1 MSYHRGIE
9 PISSAKV
16 LFSYLG
22 ELETWLRLNQ
32 GKEQIL
38 LSLEI
43 HPSSLV
49 TTTNSPPRAQE
60 DFSIPF
66 FFSFLDGAFGAACWS
81 G

>member
-16 LFSYLG
+16 LLSCLG

-32 GKEQIL
+32 GKGQIL
-38 LSLEI
+38 LSLEL

-49 TTTNSPPRAQE
+49 TITSSPHRAQE